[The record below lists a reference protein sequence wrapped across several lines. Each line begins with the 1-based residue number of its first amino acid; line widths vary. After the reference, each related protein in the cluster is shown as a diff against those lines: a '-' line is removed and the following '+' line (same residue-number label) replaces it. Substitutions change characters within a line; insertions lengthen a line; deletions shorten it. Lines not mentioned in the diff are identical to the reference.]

1 MFVIACALLFS
12 LLFAFLGFSASHLR
26 SWERVWAA
34 TAASALVLIV
44 WGAFLYIHFHPI
56 SQPVTEAPQK
66 VQKTTDI
73 ELQAM
78 RDIDSWIGVID
89 ENSLRTAFD
98 IPNVLEHNLSC
109 ISRNG
114 QPYHGE
120 PIQGTETVIGL
131 MPNVGLFRAPN
142 GAGLATVEQGAISLI
157 FTRSGY
163 ESAKHQYARSAY
175 LSDPLRAALT
185 SMSSRVSDNMLLMI
199 AVLNR
204 AYKTDPSL
212 ITKYKEP
219 PYIGA
224 VANTYSDS
232 FMPLRPMADNV
243 SNAIRIRLGAE

>member
-1 MFVIACALLFS
+1 
-12 LLFAFLGFSASHLR
+12 
-26 SWERVWAA
+26 
-34 TAASALVLIV
+34 
-44 WGAFLYIHFHPI
+44 
-56 SQPVTEAPQK
+56 
-66 VQKTTDI
+66 
-73 ELQAM
+73 M

-98 IPNVLEHNLSC
+98 IPNVLEHNLSY
-109 ISRNG
+109 ISKNG

-120 PIQGTETVIGL
+120 PVQGTETVIGL
-131 MPNVGLFRAPN
+131 IPNVGLFRAPN

-157 FTRSGY
+157 FTTSGY
-163 ESAKHQYARSAY
+163 ESAKRRLDQYARSAY
-175 LSDPLRAALT
+175 LSDKLRAALT
-185 SMSSRVSDNMLLMI
+185 LMSSRVSDNMLLMI

-204 AYKTDPSL
+204 EYKSDPGL

-243 SNAIRIRLGAE
+243 SNAIRIRVQGAE